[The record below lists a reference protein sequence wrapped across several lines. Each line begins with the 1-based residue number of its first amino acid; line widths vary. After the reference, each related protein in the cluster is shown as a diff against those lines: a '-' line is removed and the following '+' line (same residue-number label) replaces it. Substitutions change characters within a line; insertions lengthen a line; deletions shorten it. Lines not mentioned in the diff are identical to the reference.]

1 MQYNLVHLGAFA
13 VLLGI
18 GSASYGQ
25 AFASP
30 HTAAARY
37 DLDGRQTGTILPDPD
52 GAGALAYPATRITY
66 DSAGRVVKQE
76 TGELASWQSESIA
89 PESWSGFT
97 ILSTTETTF
106 VGFGKSKDVVMGS
119 DGIVVSVTQYS
130 YDVVGRLDCTAQRMN
145 PAVYGSLPASACTL
159 GSEGGQ
165 GPDRIT
171 KNVYDAAGQLLK
183 VQKAVGTSLQQDYVT
198 YTYTNNGKQASV
210 KDANGNLAS
219 MTYDGHDRQTRWTFP
234 SKTSIG
240 SVDASDYEEYGYDAN
255 GNRTSLRKRDGS
267 TLTYGYDA
275 LNRNTVKVV
284 PERSGLSST
293 HTRDVYYGYDLR
305 GLQTYARFDS
315 SGGEGITNTYD
326 GFGRLTSSTQAIDG
340 SSRTLSYL
348 HDKNSN
354 RWVVSHPDGNYF
366 AYAFDGLDRMYYSN
380 INNAVGIFQV
390 SFNNRGLRSSLG
402 SGSWTYYGYDPVGR
416 MNALTQDIAGATYDV
431 TYGFGYNP
439 SSQMTT
445 RSTSN
450 DAFVFTGD
458 VNVSRNYA
466 VNGLN
471 QYTSAGPA
479 SFTYDAN
486 GNLTGDGSTGYLY
499 DVENRLVS
507 ASGTTTANLRYDPL
521 GRLYETSGGAAGTTR
536 FLYDGDELVA
546 EYTGSGAMLRRYVH
560 GSGSDDPMAW
570 FEGASVDLSVVKLI
584 KTNHQGSVIAL
595 TDAGGN
601 LTNINSYDEWGI
613 PAQTNTG
620 RFQYTGQ
627 AWIPEL
633 RMYYYKARIYSPTL
647 GRFLQTDPI
656 GYKDQVNL
664 YAYVGNDPLNM
675 VDPDGMM
682 QDTFELN
689 TRRDDLALLGDDIS
703 AEEYRDRQIA
713 RGGGALLGAG
723 VVGSII
729 LTRGAAAAPLASKY
743 REWRFQRRLN
753 EVRQRLQGWKETPN
767 RKGSGS
773 RFESPLNPKGDRVRV
788 DKGNP
793 KNPLPSQRPDH
804 VVQQVGGTT
813 RDALGNT
820 INAPKPASTP
830 EAHIPLRDWLK
841 KWF

>member
-1 MQYNLVHLGAFA
+1 M
-13 VLLGI
+13 
-18 GSASYGQ
+18 
-25 AFASP
+25 
-30 HTAAARY
+30 
-37 DLDGRQTGTILPDPD
+37 
-52 GAGALAYPATRITY
+52 
-66 DSAGRVVKQE
+66 
-76 TGELASWQSESIA
+76 
-89 PESWSGFT
+89 
-97 ILSTTETTF
+97 
-106 VGFGKSKDVVMGS
+106 
-119 DGIVVSVTQYS
+119 
-130 YDVVGRLDCTAQRMN
+130 
-145 PAVYGSLPASACTL
+145 
-159 GSEGGQ
+159 
-165 GPDRIT
+165 
-171 KNVYDAAGQLLK
+171 
-183 VQKAVGTSLQQDYVT
+183 
-198 YTYTNNGKQASV
+198 
-210 KDANGNLAS
+210 
-219 MTYDGHDRQTRWTFP
+219 
-234 SKTSIG
+234 
-240 SVDASDYEEYGYDAN
+240 
-255 GNRTSLRKRDGS
+255 
-267 TLTYGYDA
+267 
-275 LNRNTVKVV
+275 
-284 PERSGLSST
+284 
-293 HTRDVYYGYDLR
+293 
-305 GLQTYARFDS
+305 
-315 SGGEGITNTYD
+315 
-326 GFGRLTSSTQAIDG
+326 
-340 SSRTLSYL
+340 
-348 HDKNSN
+348 
-354 RWVVSHPDGNYF
+354 VSHPDGNYF

-656 GYKDQVNL
+656 GYDDQVNL
-664 YAYVGNDPLNM
+664 YTYVANDPVNM
-675 VDPDGMM
+675 TDPTGQALDVIADIGFLIYDGYKIATEGATNENLAAAGADAAAILIPFATGAGLVVRGGNKGAKEISRRTKHTDNRHVNRHKHPEKGKFVKPSQIDKLRKKTESKPDRVELQPDGR
-682 QDTFELN
+682 
-689 TRRDDLALLGDDIS
+689 TRYEKDFNRDIGTKGERTNVSVTDKKGKNVTQFPKRKPDI
-703 AEEYRDRQIA
+703 D
-713 RGGGALLGAG
+713 
-723 VVGSII
+723 
-729 LTRGAAAAPLASKY
+729 
-743 REWRFQRRLN
+743 
-753 EVRQRLQGWKETPN
+753 
-767 RKGSGS
+767 
-773 RFESPLNPKGDRVRV
+773 
-788 DKGNP
+788 
-793 KNPLPSQRPDH
+793 
-804 VVQQVGGTT
+804 
-813 RDALGNT
+813 
-820 INAPKPASTP
+820 
-830 EAHIPLRDWLK
+830 
-841 KWF
+841 